1 MKKISLFLL
10 LLLPFLGLARE
21 PEKIKIHGTVTDYQ
35 SEPIDSAHVILLSKG
50 FQPVFRTMTDAEG
63 QYSMDVPS
71 GNYYA
76 MAVVNMN
83 HYKKS
88 RLEFWAWNI
97 PAEKDIR
104 IDARYD
110 KMEIYALNAFRPQ
123 GAYPSYIL
131 YFRPISLTRALN
143 GQGENTGASATD
155 ISPSLDASE
164 ITVEINQEEVN
175 VLSIQKVKEYVANSN
190 GKPEYMYGYLIQTE
204 LPAAKA
210 QEYEHFRV
218 ILDDRETGDKGE
230 AVLYKQVNQYIQ

>member
-1 MKKISLFLL
+1 MKKITLFLL
-10 LLLPFLGLARE
+10 LLLPLLGMARE
-21 PEKIKIHGTVTDYQ
+21 AEHVKIYGTVRDYQ
-35 SEPIDSAHVILLSKG
+35 NRPIDSAHVILLSKG
-50 FQPVFRTMTDAEG
+50 FQPVSRTMTDAEG
-63 QYSMDVPS
+63 QYTMNVPE

-97 PAEKDIR
+97 PAQEDIR
-104 IDARYD
+104 IDAQYD

-131 YFRPISLTRALN
+131 YFRPMSLTKVLANPKERQE
-143 GQGENTGASATD
+143 GRKSD
-155 ISPSLDASE
+155 ISPVLDVSE
-164 ITVEINQEEVN
+164 ITVKINQEEVN
-175 VLSIQKVKEYVANSN
+175 VLSIQKVQEYVANSN
-190 GKPEYMYGYLIQTE
+190 GEPQYMYGYLIQTE

-218 ILDDRETGDKGE
+218 ILNDRETGDKGE
-230 AVLYKQVNQYIQ
+230 AVLYKKVNQYIQ